1 MQTDLFDQGAD
12 SMPGAR
18 QIDLEQLI
26 AEGLEETIEECQE
39 QEDYLLLRA
48 TETGLAIYGIRA
60 AGARSMRIEAE
71 RQLEQTRNC

>member
-1 MQTDLFDQGAD
+1 
-12 SMPGAR
+12 MPGAR

-60 AGARSMRIEAE
+60 AEARSMRIEAE